1 MQADEIVHNEKKK
14 QLNYKT
20 LLLKIYDFPVFY
32 FPKFF
37 HPDPSVKRQS
47 GLLTPQINSSDE
59 LGDSIHV
66 PYFHVISKNK
76 DVTLNLQ
83 YLTITSKCCKTNI
96 IQKNVNSSFIADF
109 SLTTGYKSKL
119 SEKKN
124 SISHLFAKFNTDL
137 KLDNFDYSNFYA
149 SIQKITNDTYL
160 KVFDTNLPDTQLKP
174 EDADRLT
181 SEVKLTLNDQ
191 NSNLNVGAKMF
202 EDLGLSNNDRYQY
215 ILPYYNYEK
224 NIKNNLDFG
233 KLSFYSSGNNDLKIQ
248 IYLKQIL

>member
-1 MQADEIVHNEKKK
+1 M
-14 QLNYKT
+14 
-20 LLLKIYDFPVFY
+20 
-32 FPKFF
+32 
-37 HPDPSVKRQS
+37 
-47 GLLTPQINSSDE
+47 
-59 LGDSIHV
+59 
-66 PYFHVISKNK
+66 
-76 DVTLNLQ
+76 
-83 YLTITSKCCKTNI
+83 
-96 IQKNVNSSFIADF
+96 
-109 SLTTGYKSKL
+109 

-224 NIKNNLDFG
+224 NIKSNLDFG
-233 KLSFYSSGNNDLKIQ
+233 NLSFYSSGNNDLKN
-248 IYLKQIL
+248 K